1 VGDYGSRFIY
11 TMPDRKTGVST
22 LYFLV
27 LDTVTDAVIKITV
40 FHLLETFL
48 STVFTTSFLNVRP

>member
-1 VGDYGSRFIY
+1 VGDYGSIFIY

-27 LDTVTDAVIKITV
+27 LDTVTDAVINITV
-40 FHLLETFL
+40 FHLLELF
-48 STVFTTSFLNVRP
+48 